1 METPAGAPKLP
12 WFRNNKNLLLDVTL
26 SLVIV
31 VPTVVYYRLGYNS
44 VNGTH
49 AELVTGYRSANYFSA
64 TLYITVH
71 VWSWAGS
78 LDTQVNSPAFTLTA
92 NNLPFRTQVA
102 TSGTFYLNNYVTY
115 TLTFTTSDSG
125 IASSNRSSNTTYL
138 VVELSADVSGL
149 VPPVDLRGL
158 TLQVGSSG
166 R

>member
-31 VPTVVYYRLGYNS
+31 VPTVVHYRLGYNS

-71 VWSWAGS
+71 VWYWAWS
-78 LDTQVNSPAFTLTA
+78 LDTQVNRPDFILTA
-92 NNLPFRTQVA
+92 IIHSFQNTVA
-102 TSGTFYLNNYVTY
+102 L
-115 TLTFTTSDSG
+115 SG
-125 IASSNRSSNTTYL
+125 IIY
-138 VVELSADVSGL
+138 
-149 VPPVDLRGL
+149 
-158 TLQVGSSG
+158 
-166 R
+166 